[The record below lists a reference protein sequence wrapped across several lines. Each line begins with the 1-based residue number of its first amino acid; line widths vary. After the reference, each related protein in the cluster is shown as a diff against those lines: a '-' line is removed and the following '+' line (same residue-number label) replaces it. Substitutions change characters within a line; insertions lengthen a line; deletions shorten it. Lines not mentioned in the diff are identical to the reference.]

1 MRKIKFL
8 DRFSKNT
15 QMADLMKICLGRKRV
30 VQFTTG
36 TEDTDYFH
44 VLHELASLSN
54 ADGVLSV
61 WTQFL
66 P

>member
-1 MRKIKFL
+1 
-8 DRFSKNT
+8 
-15 QMADLMKICLGRKRV
+15 MADLIKNRLGRRIV

-54 ADGVLSV
+54 ADGVLSAS
-61 WTQFL
+61 TQFL
-66 P
+66 H